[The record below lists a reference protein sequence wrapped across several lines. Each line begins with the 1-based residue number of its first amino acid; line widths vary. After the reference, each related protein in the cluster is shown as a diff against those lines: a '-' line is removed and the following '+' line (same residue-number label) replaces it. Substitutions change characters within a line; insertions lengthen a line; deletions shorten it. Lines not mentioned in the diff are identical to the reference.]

1 MRAVRIGALVSATCL
16 TLLAAAPPA
25 GQAHSPYGPRL
36 TAPEPPDVTAEAWI
50 LYDDTY
56 GQVLAEVDAD
66 SRRAVASTTKILT
79 ALVVLEHTRLHDLVI
94 ITETAASV
102 GESEIGLVAG
112 EAAWLVEELLAA
124 LMLWSANDAAVALA
138 QHVGGSV
145 AGFSEMM
152 NRKVAELGL
161 INSNFV
167 NPHGLDHRDHY
178 SSARDMLS
186 ISLAAMENAFFARL
200 AGIRSFSLP
209 HTPDGEPRVAV
220 NRNDLLATYP
230 GALGIK
236 TGYTGR
242 ALQTLSA
249 VAERDGRRVY
259 AVVLGSEDHFGDVT
273 LLLDYAF
280 GNFTPLTLV
289 PVTSDLQRPLAG
301 GLVSRPGTDFEVF
314 SDQHDQPAPAPPGT
328 AAGPEA
334 GDGTDGDAAPSG
346 RADVADQPVEPVTR
360 RVERQVELPGV
371 RDALIWIRQY
381 WLWIRGGG

>member
-1 MRAVRIGALVSATCL
+1 MRAVRIGALLGALCLALLVSTPL
-16 TLLAAAPPA
+16 P
-25 GQAHSPYGPRL
+25 GRAHLPYGPRL
-36 TAPEPPDVTAEAWI
+36 TAPDPPDVTAEAWI

-79 ALVVLEHTRLHDLVI
+79 ALVVLENARLHDLVI

-138 QHVGGSV
+138 QHIGGSV

-152 NRKVAELGL
+152 NRKVADLGL
-161 INSNFV
+161 TNSNFV

-178 SSARDMLS
+178 SSARDLLS

-200 AGIRSFSLP
+200 SGIRSFSLP

-249 VAERDGRRVY
+249 VAGRDGRRVY
-259 AVVLGSEDHFGDVT
+259 AVVLGSQDHFGDVT

-280 GNFTPLTLV
+280 DSFTPLTLV
-289 PVTSDLQRPLAG
+289 PVTSDQQRPLAG
-301 GLVSRPGTDFEVF
+301 GVASRPGTDFEVF
-314 SDQHDQPAPAPPGT
+314 PDPEAPAPDP
-328 AAGPEA
+328 PEPEV
-334 GDGTDGDAAPSG
+334 GDATDDGPAPTDPA
-346 RADVADQPVEPVTR
+346 ADEETPATPVTR
-360 RVERQVELPGV
+360 RVQRQAELPGV
-371 RDALIWIRQY
+371 LDALAWTRHY
-381 WLWIRGGG
+381 WQWIRGSG